1 VRQQAI
7 SQARFESARM
17 IWLSDRPWA
26 ARIIA
31 QIHQTDPTFVPSGY
45 AAPASYRFT
54 YTMLGFSIAEQLAV
68 AKRLLS
74 RAQAPFVSWH

>member
-1 VRQQAI
+1 MGNDAFANFSVSSDAQ
-7 SQARFESARM
+7 
-17 IWLSDRPWA
+17 LSDRPWA

-74 RAQAPFVSWH
+74 RAQAPFVGWH